1 MEGTKY
7 KSTYN
12 FMTTIAPITMTKQI
26 LVQGE
31 GKGDEEQVRKRN
43 LIKYVN
49 HSFKKNLLLLFC
61 FLF

>member
-31 GKGDEEQVRKRN
+31 GKGDEDRVRKRN
-43 LIKYVN
+43 FDC
-49 HSFKKNLLLLFC
+49 H
-61 FLF
+61 

>member
-26 LVQGE
+26 PVQEE
-31 GKGDEEQVRKRN
+31 GKGNKEKVRKRDSDC
-43 LIKYVN
+43 
-49 HSFKKNLLLLFC
+49 H
-61 FLF
+61 